1 MHPVSELHA
10 YRSYPITFG
19 RLHQN
24 LITGYLVVQ
33 ICKTE
38 NSCEVERGYD
48 RICQWN
54 TCKWSCLWRQI
65 WIKRDDEITVK
76 WYSSSVT
83 GSNYLN
89 FVSRTAGIKRW
100 EIISAS
106 SFVVHNFLNPDESGG
121 RFTDYI
127 EKNERG
133 IIVVRYLRS
142 NRLQYRVSMTS
153 KSHCIHFLPRQIAG
167 EHTRLR
173 EFLATNLVR
182 QVVKKR
188 LFHSFS
194 SYRSTCVHTPTRTQ
208 TPFILKMLICISLN
222 TK

>member
-48 RICQWN
+48 RIYQWN

-76 WYSSSVT
+76 WYSSFVT

-153 KSHCIHFLPRQIAG
+153 KKSLHPFPTTSDCWRTYTFTRIPSHQLG
-167 EHTRLR
+167 
-173 EFLATNLVR
+173 ATGS
-182 QVVKKR
+182 KK
-188 LFHSFS
+188 
-194 SYRSTCVHTPTRTQ
+194 
-208 TPFILKMLICISLN
+208 TPFSFLFFLQIYMCAHTHTHTN
-222 TK
+222 TIHP